1 MIPSGVFGR
10 FFGLFL
16 VAFCLFY
23 RVFEGFDEGDDI
35 LRVFGESNGFS
46 TRYRVGAVICKAC
59 DAEFG
64 VFFIRADGE
73 KSPLSV
79 VGNIAGVRAIPYV
92 VRVVIQRLF
101 LLGKD
106 EWR

>member
-1 MIPSGVFGR
+1 MRSSVSFSSGPM
-10 FFGLFL
+10 
-16 VAFCLFY
+16 
-23 RVFEGFDEGDDI
+23 
-35 LRVFGESNGFS
+35 
-46 TRYRVGAVICKAC
+46 
-59 DAEFG
+59 
-64 VFFIRADGE
+64 GE